1 MAGSSRDDR
10 QRAKMTTAITRI
22 EVVLADIPTI
32 RPHVLAMVTMMAQTM
47 VLVFI
52 ERADGIVGVG
62 EATTIGG
69 LAYGAE
75 SPESIKANITA
86 YFAPLLIG
94 RDADDPADMMALLD
108 QHIVGNRF
116 AKCAVETALLDGL
129 GQAQGISVGELLGG
143 RLQQSLQVAWTL
155 ASGDTDTDIA
165 EGERVLAAKL
175 HRDFKL
181 KIGKRDVAADCAH
194 VAAIARAFEGRAS
207 IRADVNQHWTREQA
221 AEGAR
226 LLQDAGVD
234 LIEQPIAKHDVA
246 GMKTLCDDFDIAI
259 MADEALTGPISA
271 APLVEHKAADVFALK
286 ITQSGGLTKT
296 RALADMARTAGIALY
311 GGTMLEGAI
320 GTVASAH
327 LFSTMDRL
335 EWGTELFG
343 PLLMTEEILEEPLV
357 YRDFQLE
364 IPRGPGLGLKIDR
377 DKLARFARD

>member
-1 MAGSSRDDR
+1 
-10 QRAKMTTAITRI
+10 MTVAITNV
-22 EVVLADIPTI
+22 EVVIADIPTI
-32 RPHVLAMVTMMAQTM
+32 RPHVLAMTTMMAQTM
-47 VLVFI
+47 VLVFV
-52 ERADGIVGVG
+52 ERDDGFSGVG

-69 LAYGAE
+69 LAYGDE
-75 SPESIKANITA
+75 SPESIRINVMT
-86 YFAPLLIG
+86 YFAPLLID
-94 RDADDPADMMALLD
+94 RDADDPTSAMALLD

-116 AKCAVETALLDGL
+116 AKCAIETALLDAQ
-129 GQAQGISVGELLGG
+129 GQAQGTSISDLLGG
-143 RLQQSLQVAWTL
+143 RKYESLPIAWTL
-155 ASGDTDTDIA
+155 ASGDTDIDIA
-165 EGERVLAAKL
+165 EGERVLDEKL

-207 IRADVNQHWTREQA
+207 IRVDVNQHWTREQA
-221 AEGAR
+221 AAGAR

-234 LIEQPIAKHDVA
+234 LIEQPVAKHDVA
-246 GMKTLCDDFDIAI
+246 GMKTLCDTFDIAI

-271 APLVEHKAADVFALK
+271 ARFVENKAADVFALK

-296 RALADMARTAGIALY
+296 REVADMGRDAGIALY

-327 LFSTMDRL
+327 LFATMDQL

-343 PLLMTEEILEEPLV
+343 PLLMTEEILEEPLT

-364 IPRGPGLGLKIDR
+364 VPNGPGLGVKVDR